1 MKKTTIFIFAFL
13 FGLFLIAC
21 NKTTDTESSNVTT
34 NVITSDATS
43 EEFTTTHA
51 YIDPQETDDWFVVM
65 NDEELCGYFDNTGQ
79 MMIPFSF
86 ATADPFYE
94 GVAKVG
100 VNGDYGIINQ
110 YGEFVLDAEYS
121 IITYTGYNHLIMAI
135 DDDHQARL
143 FDNEGH
149 VVSEISDVSIYNY
162 LEYQD
167 FFAIKSKTSS
177 LFAIYSLSQG
187 RLTDYLYQRVGDY
200 SEEKLLVWDFSYNAM
215 FLDTSGEVVLND
227 GYTDGTGFVDGKA
240 NVKIDGVYHLI
251 DTSGDDVFELTSLS
265 AFKFS
270 DEGISLYRVDDKY
283 GLCDDLGNVV
293 VEAVFTPKFSFLPIT
308 LNSVFIDSTNED
320 QIVFNETGGILYRTS
335 EYEILSAEGD
345 YLLLSSKTDDEMKVI
360 DSEFNTIVSTTKEEL
375 LMQTDNSGNVL
386 IISYRTHYNSTLY
399 TLYDIDG
406 RVIISDIAAGYI
418 PTLDYDQQIIVL
430 GDLYDFSGTLIAEL
444 PGDMAYLIGDYIYI
458 IDNDL
463 YGIYDIE
470 GNEILPPE
478 FLSIYYRDLLIFIFG

>member
-13 FGLFLIAC
+13 FGLFLMAC

-65 NDEELCGYFDNTGQ
+65 NDEELCGYFDSTGQ

-187 RLTDYLYQRVGDY
+187 RLTDYLYQRVGD
-200 SEEKLLVWDFSYNAM
+200 
-215 FLDTSGEVVLND
+215 
-227 GYTDGTGFVDGKA
+227 
-240 NVKIDGVYHLI
+240 
-251 DTSGDDVFELTSLS
+251 
-265 AFKFS
+265 
-270 DEGISLYRVDDKY
+270 
-283 GLCDDLGNVV
+283 
-293 VEAVFTPKFSFLPIT
+293 
-308 LNSVFIDSTNED
+308 
-320 QIVFNETGGILYRTS
+320 
-335 EYEILSAEGD
+335 
-345 YLLLSSKTDDEMKVI
+345 
-360 DSEFNTIVSTTKEEL
+360 
-375 LMQTDNSGNVL
+375 
-386 IISYRTHYNSTLY
+386 
-399 TLYDIDG
+399 
-406 RVIISDIAAGYI
+406 
-418 PTLDYDQQIIVL
+418 
-430 GDLYDFSGTLIAEL
+430 
-444 PGDMAYLIGDYIYI
+444 
-458 IDNDL
+458 
-463 YGIYDIE
+463 
-470 GNEILPPE
+470 
-478 FLSIYYRDLLIFIFG
+478 